1 MLQAKLITG
10 RFVHELNNIK
20 HYMSTV
26 KIGWAGLGNM
36 GIPMAGNLIKAG
48 YPVQV
53 FNRTRDK
60 EKPLVDAGAQS
71 AAGLSQL
78 ARDNDII
85 FVMVSDD
92 DAAKKM
98 FNSEDGLLAG
108 DVSGKLFINVS
119 TVSSETSK
127 YLDEQCKEK
136 EADFL
141 ETPVSGSVKPAQD
154 ATLIILAGGETDAFE
169 KAKPVL
175 DKLGKLSLHLGPI
188 GTGSAA
194 KLAINYLLGLNLQ
207 GLAETVLFAKAN
219 GVKTEDMLTIINE
232 GAVGNGITK
241 LKSPAILKGE
251 FPAAFALKHLA
262 KDLRLARAQGLDVPL
277 SEPLYNSF
285 KQAQDDGLGDEDV
298 MAIYKYLAK

>member
-1 MLQAKLITG
+1 
-10 RFVHELNNIK
+10 
-20 HYMSTV
+20 MSKI

-36 GIPMAGNLIKAG
+36 GIPMAGNLLKAG

-53 FNRTRDK
+53 FNRTREK
-60 EKPLVDAGAQS
+60 EKPLLDAGAQS
-71 AAGLSQL
+71 ATGLTQL
-78 ARDNDII
+78 ATDNNII

-98 FNSEDGLLAG
+98 FSTEDGLLSG
-108 DVSGKLFINVS
+108 EVSGKLFINVS
-119 TVSSETSK
+119 TVASGTSK
-127 YLDEQCKEK
+127 YLDELCKQK
-136 EADFL
+136 GANFL

-154 ATLIILAGGETDAFE
+154 ATLIILAGGEADAFE
-169 KAKPVL
+169 KGKPVL
-175 DKLGKLSLHLGPI
+175 DKLGKLTLHLGPV
-188 GTGSAA
+188 GAGSAA

-241 LKSPAILKGE
+241 LKSPAILKNE

-262 KDLRLARAQGLDVPL
+262 KDLRLARAQGLKAPL
-277 SEPLYNSF
+277 SDPLYNSF
-285 KQAQDDGLGDEDV
+285 KQAQDAGLGDEDV

>member
-1 MLQAKLITG
+1 MNTI
-10 RFVHELNNIK
+10 
-20 HYMSTV
+20 

-36 GIPMAGNLIKAG
+36 GIPMAGNLLKAG

-60 EKPLVDAGAQS
+60 EKPLLDAGAQS
-71 AAGLSQL
+71 AAGLPQL
-78 ARDNDII
+78 AIDNDII

-98 FNSEDGLLAG
+98 FNTDDGLLSG
-108 DVSGKLFINVS
+108 EVSGKLFINVS
-119 TVSSETSK
+119 TVASDTSK
-127 YLDEQCKEK
+127 CLDEQCKQK
-136 EADFL
+136 DASFL

-154 ATLIILAGGETDAFE
+154 AALIILAGGEADAFE

-175 DKLGKLSLHLGPI
+175 DKLGKLALHLGPV
-188 GTGSAA
+188 GAGSAA

-219 GVKTEDMLTIINE
+219 GVKTEDMMTIINE

-241 LKSPAILKGE
+241 LKSPAILKNE

-262 KDLRLARAQGLDVPL
+262 KDLRLARAQGLKAPL

-298 MAIYKYLAK
+298 MAIYKYLAE

>member
-1 MLQAKLITG
+1 
-10 RFVHELNNIK
+10 
-20 HYMSTV
+20 MSTL

-60 EKPLVDAGAQS
+60 EKPLIDAGAQS
-71 AAGLSQL
+71 AAGLPQL
-78 ARDNDII
+78 AADNDII

-98 FNSEDGLLAG
+98 FSSEDGLLAG
-108 DVSGKLFINVS
+108 NVSGKLFINVS
-119 TVSSETSK
+119 TVSSETSN
-127 YLDEQCKEK
+127 YLDEQCKHK
-136 EADFL
+136 GADFL

-154 ATLIILAGGETDAFE
+154 ATLIILTGGETDAFE

-175 DKLGKLSLHLGPI
+175 DKLGKLSLHLGPV
-188 GTGSAA
+188 GAGSAA

-262 KDLRLARAQGLDVPL
+262 KDLRLARAQGLDAPL
-277 SEPLYNSF
+277 SEPLYDSF

>member
-1 MLQAKLITG
+1 
-10 RFVHELNNIK
+10 
-20 HYMSTV
+20 MSTM
-26 KIGWAGLGNM
+26 KIGWAGIGNM
-36 GIPMAGNLIKAG
+36 GIPMAGNLLKAG

-60 EKPLVDAGAQS
+60 EKPLLDAGAKS
-71 AAGLSQL
+71 AAGLPQL
-78 ARDNDII
+78 ATDNDIV

-98 FNSEDGLLAG
+98 FSTEDGLLTG
-108 DVSGKLFINVS
+108 EVSGKLFINVS
-119 TVSSETSK
+119 TVASDTSK
-127 YLDEQCKEK
+127 YLDEQCNQKD
-136 EADFL
+136 ASFL
-141 ETPVSGSVKPAQD
+141 ETPVSGSVKPAHD
-154 ATLIILAGGETDAFE
+154 ATLIILAGGEADAFE

-175 DKLGKLSLHLGPI
+175 DKLGKLTLHLGPV
-188 GTGSAA
+188 GAGSAA

-241 LKSPAILKGE
+241 LKSPAIVKNE
-251 FPAAFALKHLA
+251 FPAAFALKHLT
-262 KDLRLARAQGLDVPL
+262 KDLRLAKAQGLNAPL
-277 SEPLYNSF
+277 SGPLYNSF